1 MKIVK
6 TFLNKLSETP
16 RANLFLGAVFSLY
29 VLCASKYI
37 GNKES
42 IFYSN
47 VYKLILLMG
56 VLFIYPY
63 HRQTGVILLIIVMVT
78 HMPFFREKVEH
89 FISSC
94 NEAFVGSSD
103 TSTSTTITSTIPTT
117 IPTTTVTSNTN
128 ELENRESNYNLTIEK
143 RKETNLARK
152 LNVEEKR
159 MKILEEEGEITP
171 LEKDIIK
178 DIQIKFDN
186 DINLIT
192 TDDFEKISKYTDE
205 GDPINAGLLPKKIEF
220 DRNSIDFKN
229 LIRTGDI
236 INF

>member
-1 MKIVK
+1 MKLIK
-6 TFLNKLSETP
+6 KLLDKFSNVP
-16 RANLFLGAVFSLY
+16 RENLFLGAVFSLY

-89 FISSC
+89 FIGVSETPSSST
-94 NEAFVGSSD
+94 SSSTITP
-103 TSTSTTITSTIPTT
+103 TST
-117 IPTTTVTSNTN
+117 PTTTSND
-128 ELENRESNYNLTIEK
+128 LEDRESNYYLTIEK
-143 RKETNLARK
+143 RKDKNLLK
-152 LNVEEKR
+152 NLNVEGHR
-159 MKILEEEGEITP
+159 MKLLQEEGEITP

-186 DINLIT
+186 DIDLIT

-220 DRNSIDFKN
+220 DKESIDFKN

>member
-1 MKIVK
+1 MKIIN
-6 TFLNKLSETP
+6 TFLNKLTSTP
-16 RANLFLGAVFSLY
+16 KENLFLGAVFSLY

-47 VYKLILLMG
+47 LYKLILLMG

-94 NEAFVGSSD
+94 NEAFIGSSD
-103 TSTSTTITSTIPTT
+103 TETTPTETTPTQTTQTTPSTDS
-117 IPTTTVTSNTN
+117 N
-128 ELENRESNYNLTIEK
+128 ELENRESNYYLTIEK
-143 RKETNLARK
+143 RKENNLDRK

-171 LEKDIIK
+171 LEKDIIRE
-178 DIQIKFDN
+178 IQIKFDN

-229 LIRTGDI
+229 LVRTGDI

>member
-1 MKIVK
+1 MKLIK
-6 TFLNKLSETP
+6 KLLDKFSNVP
-16 RANLFLGAVFSLY
+16 RENLFLGAVFSLY

-89 FISSC
+89 FISNC
-94 NEAFVGSSD
+94 TEAFIGVSETPASS
-103 TSTSTTITSTIPTT
+103 IPT
-117 IPTTTVTSNTN
+117 PTTTINTN
-128 ELENRESNYNLTIEK
+128 NLEDRESNYYLTIEK
-143 RKETNLARK
+143 RKEQNLQQK
-152 LNVEEKR
+152 LNIEGQR
-159 MKILEEEGEITP
+159 MKLLNEEGEITS
-171 LEKDIIK
+171 LEKDISK

-186 DINLIT
+186 DIDLIT
-192 TDDFEKISKYTDE
+192 TDDFQKISKYTDE

-220 DRNSIDFKN
+220 DKESIDFKN

>member
-1 MKIVK
+1 MKLIK
-6 TFLNKLSETP
+6 KLLNKFSNVPKE
-16 RANLFLGAVFSLY
+16 NLFLGAVFSLY

-37 GNKES
+37 GNKKS

-78 HMPFFREKVEH
+78 HMPFFRDQIEH
-89 FISSC
+89 FISNC
-94 NEAFVGSSD
+94 NEAFTGITQTPSSST
-103 TSTSTTITSTIPTT
+103 TSTPTPSPPPKT
-117 IPTTTVTSNTN
+117 DY
-128 ELENRESNYNLTIEK
+128 LEDRESNYNLTIEK
-143 RKETNLARK
+143 RKEQNLFNK
-152 LNVEEKR
+152 LNLEEKR
-159 MKILEEEGEITP
+159 MKILEEEGEITS

-186 DINLIT
+186 DIDLIT

-220 DRNSIDFKN
+220 NKDSIDFKN

>member
-1 MKIVK
+1 MKLIK
-6 TFLNKLSETP
+6 KLLDKFSNVP
-16 RANLFLGAVFSLY
+16 RENLFLGAVFSLY

-89 FISSC
+89 FISNC
-94 NEAFVGSSD
+94 TEAFTGVLETPSP
-103 TSTSTTITSTIPTT
+103 TSIKSSTTLTPTT
-117 IPTTTVTSNTN
+117 PTVNMN
-128 ELENRESNYNLTIEK
+128 NLEDRESNYYLTIEK
-143 RKETNLARK
+143 RKEQSLQKNL
-152 LNVEEKR
+152 NIEGQR
-159 MKILEEEGEITP
+159 MKLLQEEGEITP

-186 DINLIT
+186 DIDLIT

-220 DRNSIDFKN
+220 DKEGIDFKN

>member
-1 MKIVK
+1 MKLIK
-6 TFLNKLSETP
+6 KLLDKFSNVP
-16 RANLFLGAVFSLY
+16 RENLFLGAVFSLY

-89 FISSC
+89 FISNC
-94 NEAFVGSSD
+94 TEAFIGVSHPP
-103 TSTSTTITSTIPTT
+103 TPPIPT
-117 IPTTTVTSNTN
+117 PTTAINTN
-128 ELENRESNYNLTIEK
+128 NLEDRESNYYLTIEK
-143 RKETNLARK
+143 RKEQNLQQK
-152 LNVEEKR
+152 LNIEGQR
-159 MKILEEEGEITP
+159 MKLLNEEGEITS

-186 DINLIT
+186 DIDLIT
-192 TDDFEKISKYTDE
+192 TDDFQKISKYTDE

-220 DRNSIDFKN
+220 YKESIDFKN

>member
-1 MKIVK
+1 MKLIK
-6 TFLNKLSETP
+6 NLLNKFSNVPKE
-16 RANLFLGAVFSLY
+16 NLFLGAIFSLY

-37 GNKES
+37 GRKES

-63 HRQTGVILLIIVMVT
+63 HRQTGIILLIIVMVT
-78 HMPFFREKVEH
+78 HMPFFREKIEH
-89 FISSC
+89 FISNC
-94 NEAFVGSSD
+94 NEAFVGIIETPSPSK
-103 TSTSTTITSTIPTT
+103 SISITPT
-117 IPTTTVTSNTN
+117 PTPTLKTDN
-128 ELENRESNYNLTIEK
+128 LEDRESNYYLTIEK
-143 RKETNLARK
+143 RKKDNLFNK

-171 LEKDIIK
+171 LEKAIIK
-178 DIQIKFDN
+178 EIQIKFDN

-220 DRNSIDFKN
+220 DRDSIDFKN
-229 LIRTGDI
+229 LIKTGDI

>member
-78 HMPFFREKVEH
+78 HMPFFREKVEN
-89 FISSC
+89 FISNC
-94 NEAFVGSSD
+94 NEAFTG
-103 TSTSTTITSTIPTT
+103 TSTPTTSPTTSTI
-117 IPTTTVTSNTN
+117 SDKN

>member
-6 TFLNKLSETP
+6 TLLNKLSSTP
-16 RANLFLGAVFSLY
+16 KANLFLGIVFSLY

-103 TSTSTTITSTIPTT
+103 RSESTTVPTTVPTT
-117 IPTTTVTSNTN
+117 ISTSNNN

-143 RKETNLARK
+143 RKENNLDRK

-178 DIQIKFDN
+178 EIQIKFDN

-229 LIRTGDI
+229 LIKTGDI

>member
-1 MKIVK
+1 MKLIK
-6 TFLNKLSETP
+6 KLLYKFSNVP
-16 RANLFLGAVFSLY
+16 RENLFLGAVFSLY

-63 HRQTGVILLIIVMVT
+63 HRQTGIILLIIVMVT
-78 HMPFFREKVEH
+78 HMPFFRDK
-89 FISSC
+89 I
-94 NEAFVGSSD
+94 EAFVGITETPKPTQIPSNEISQ
-103 TSTSTTITSTIPTT
+103 STTPPSQ
-117 IPTTTVTSNTN
+117 SNN
-128 ELENRESNYNLTIEK
+128 LEDRESNYYLTIEK
-143 RKETNLARK
+143 RKEQNLLNK
-152 LNVEEKR
+152 LNIEEKR
-159 MKILEEEGEITP
+159 MKLLEEEGEITP

-186 DINLIT
+186 DIDLIT

-220 DRNSIDFKN
+220 NKDSIDFKN
-229 LIRTGDI
+229 LVRTGDI